1 MALKGTH
8 KKRIK
13 EQMQQLGTWREEFAA
28 TVDACAK
35 IMERQDGLLKLYKD
49 QGNVPQTPDGKKSVT
64 LQALEANERNLL
76 SYLRALGLTPDTI
89 KRMEK
94 PKEKKVYLS
103 SNINDEIQKKSV
115 EHMKQVIV
123 KNSVFVSTILLQ
135 DTTICNKI

>member
-94 PKEKKVYLS
+94 PKGKKATPFDALA
-103 SNINDEIQKKSV
+103 NALQGFEDE
-115 EHMKQVIV
+115 
-123 KNSVFVSTILLQ
+123 
-135 DTTICNKI
+135 

>member
-1 MALKGTH
+1 MGAWAHGRVGACARAWVALRKEDEMALKGTH

-13 EQMQQLGTWREEFAA
+13 EQMQQLGTWREEYAA

-94 PKEKKVYLS
+94 PKEKKATPFDALA
-103 SNINDEIQKKSV
+103 NALQGFEDE
-115 EHMKQVIV
+115 
-123 KNSVFVSTILLQ
+123 
-135 DTTICNKI
+135 